1 MIKSNGIVPVFDTK
15 HDENGNIISGRIS
28 LVIET
33 EQIQPNG
40 VFNEYKGGQVFSSGP
55 SVVFV
60 IDMNTYNQVEKLKIA
75 FIDGKPN
82 LVVKDGETFDEI
94 EDQETPEEKEI
105 RELQEKLAALLAN
118 KK

>member
-15 HDENGNIISGRIS
+15 HDETGNIISGRIS

-40 VFNEYKGGQVFSSGP
+40 VFNEYKAGQVFSSGP

-105 RELQEKLAALLAN
+105 RELQERLAALLAGR
-118 KK
+118 K